1 MSFTIRIPDADFG
14 DYFMNTGYPDG
25 VDLVNLFVFGGGAT
39 LSAKNNAGGANAT
52 IIGAPL
58 YHPNYVTVDHLN
70 FIETSNEISDNN
82 STLIIAVRHL
92 TANHFSAGTYT
103 EYSKPGTLLYCNFP
117 TENTVSING
126 AVSIPPNPNLETGIQ
141 SNAPVDSD
149 FNFYAITQKAGTV
162 TVYAIVNGVVTQS
175 SMDVI
180 SQHTGKVR
188 FGGWSLVG
196 VKNTHDIAMAG
207 IYKKGLDAAQLEA
220 FYTRAKV
227 LLAGRGITLK

>member
-14 DYFMNTGYPDG
+14 NYFTNTGYPDG
-25 VDLVNLFVFGGGAT
+25 VDLVNLFVFGGDAT
-39 LSAKNNAGGANAT
+39 LSTKNNADGVNAT

-58 YHPNYVTVDHLN
+58 YHPNYVTVNHRD
-70 FIETSNEISDNN
+70 FIETRNEVSDNN
-82 STLIIAVRHL
+82 STLIIAVRG
-92 TANHFSAGTYT
+92 TGTNRFSAGTYT
-103 EYSKPGTLLYCNFP
+103 EDSKPGTLLYCAFP
-117 TENTVSING
+117 TENTVSIRG
-126 AVSIPPNPNLETGIQ
+126 AVSRPPNPLLEASFS
-141 SNAPVDSD
+141 SNTPVDSD
-149 FNFYAITQKAGTV
+149 FIFYAITQKAGTV

-175 SMDVI
+175 SMDII

-188 FGGWSLVG
+188 FGGWSAVG

-227 LLAGRGITLK
+227 LLDSRGITLK